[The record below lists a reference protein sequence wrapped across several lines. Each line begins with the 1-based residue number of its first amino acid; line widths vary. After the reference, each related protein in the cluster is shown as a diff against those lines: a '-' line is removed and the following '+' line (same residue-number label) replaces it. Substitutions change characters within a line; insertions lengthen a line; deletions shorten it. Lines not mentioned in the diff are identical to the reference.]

1 MDLDELQSVR
11 DAERGTDSLQG
22 LPDAF
27 YANAADHIADLKD
40 EREERAED
48 ADDPFGDPEIQRL
61 TSEIDAA
68 EQVVEA
74 IYERRVGKLVKL
86 ASFAAADMPADED
99 GLTTEEQDLF
109 SDLVARI
116 EDNRI
121 RVLDVLAGEHATE
134 SDPDETEPTAGES
147 ETGAEADPVS
157 TADPAPPSSPE
168 GTVDSNAE
176 SGVSAADLM
185 RGGDPAPDSGA
196 NPVSEPDESTTEPET
211 EAESE
216 SLDRVTLRITRDV
229 GEIVGIDEREYD
241 LATED
246 VVTLPETNA
255 DPLIQRDAAERLD

>member
-48 ADDPFGDPEIQRL
+48 TDDPFGDPEIQRL

-116 EDNRI
+116 EDNRT

-147 ETGAEADPVS
+147 ETEAEPDPVS
-157 TADPAPPSSPE
+157 TADPAPSTAE
-168 GTVDSNAE
+168 GTADSDAK
-176 SGVSAADLM
+176 SGVSTADLM
-185 RGGDPAPDSGA
+185 GRGDPAPDSGA